1 MEVLWLTWRQHRM
14 QVLVT
19 TALLV
24 VLGVV
29 LLISGLGAAGFAAQN
44 APATDCVADTPACSA
59 YRVEMNER
67 IHSVGELLGWLP
79 LLAPALIGAF
89 WGAPL
94 LAREFEH
101 GTHQLTW
108 TQSVTRRR
116 WLAAKIVGLG
126 AAVTLGG
133 LVLAGIVEP
142 WLAAFDVPPYN
153 VDRFDMSWFRVV
165 GIMPAAWWLSAFL
178 LGMATGALFRRTLPA
193 MAVTLGV
200 CALAFFGLLRAPSS
214 YAPPERA
221 VQAQVIDELEPEDSL
236 YVTSYWIDSS
246 GAKFTSQERHLALAG
261 PCGTDETTKKY
272 AQCTFSH
279 GYRQVVE
286 FHPADR
292 FWQFQWTE
300 AGILLIPALS
310 LGGVAVRRALRPRI

>member
-1 MEVLWLTWRQHRM
+1 MLWLTWRQHRM

-19 TALLV
+19 MALLA

-44 APATDCVADTPACSA
+44 APATDCVTDPDACAA
-59 YRVEMNER
+59 YTLGLMEWMW
-67 IHSVGELLGWLP
+67 SVGEIVGWLP

-116 WLAAKIVGLG
+116 WLVTKVGGLG
-126 AAVTLGG
+126 ASVTLCG
-133 LVLAGIVEP
+133 LVLGGIVNA
-142 WLAAFDVPPYN
+142 WLAAFDSPAFPVNYLGN
-153 VDRFDMSWFRVV
+153 ANWFRLV
-165 GIMPAAWWLSAFL
+165 GIVPAAWWLSAFV
-178 LGMATGALFRRTLPA
+178 LGMAAGALFRRTLPA
-193 MAVTLGV
+193 MAVTLAV
-200 CALAFFGLLRAPSS
+200 CALAFFGLRGAPSF
-214 YAPPERA
+214 YATPERA
-221 VQAQVIDELEPEDSL
+221 VQAEVIDELEPEGSL
-236 YVTSYWIDSS
+236 AVNDYWINGS
-246 GAKFTSQERHLALAG
+246 GVKFTSQEAALALAG

-272 AQCTFSH
+272 AKCSFGH

-286 FHPADR
+286 FHPAGR
-292 FWQFQWTE
+292 FWQFQWIE
-300 AGILLIPALS
+300 AGILLIPALA
-310 LGGVAVRRALRPRI
+310 LGGVAVRRTLRPRI